1 MVPVVLGKEFHSFS
15 VLGERGTLSR
25 IFRTPGAM
33 GSSKGKKKSGHHL
46 CSFLTCS
53 VRPREAATGLACVQM
68 QDAQLPKTAARQHT
82 PACAPFGSPPGTQ
95 AHVLEVSKVG
105 CIVVILKD
113 AFLEGVKP

>member
-15 VLGERGTLSR
+15 VLGERGTLSH

-33 GSSKGKKKSGHHL
+33 AYLPREKKKSGHHP

-68 QDAQLPKTAARQHT
+68 QDAQLSKTAARQHT
-82 PACAPFGSPPGTQ
+82 PACAPFGSPPGVQ
-95 AHVLEVSKVG
+95 SHVLEVSNVA
-105 CIVVILKD
+105 VS
-113 AFLEGVKP
+113 